1 MFAVPTHRVHEEK
14 ETNVSFE
21 TKKCPEPQLNVA
33 KNSVLTSVSALE
45 CLRRACSACRRSVL
59 VVSRLL
65 TFSSRSFTLHTHHH
79 KPVSTDTI
87 TPSLQKILFYTAA
100 TKYTQTQSLHP
111 CRKYC
116 FILQPPNIHRHNHSI
131 LAENTVLYYSHQIY
145 TDTITPS
152 LQKILF
158 YTAATKY
165 TQTQSLHPCRKYC
178 FILQPPNIHRHNHSI
193 LAENTVLYCSHQ
205 IYTDTIT
212 PSLQKI
218 LFYTAATKYTQ
229 TQSLHPCRKYC
240 FILQPPN
247 IHRHNHSI
255 LAENTVLYCSHQ
267 IYTDTITPSLQK
279 ILFYTAA
286 TKYTQTQSLHPCRKY
301 CFILQPPNIH
311 RHNHSILAE
320 NTVLYCSHQKYT
332 DTINPSW
339 QKILSLGCGQQK

>member
-21 TKKCPEPQLNVA
+21 TNKCPEPQLNVV

-131 LAENTVLYYSHQIY
+131 LAENTVLYCSHQIY

-158 YTAATKY
+158 YTAATKNTDTITPSLQKILFCNAATKN
-165 TQTQSLHPCRKYC
+165 TQTQSFHPCIKYC

-240 FILQPPN
+240 FILQPP
-247 IHRHNHSI
+247 
-255 LAENTVLYCSHQ
+255 
-267 IYTDTITPSLQK
+267 K
-279 ILFYTAA
+279 I
-286 TKYTQTQSLHPCRKY
+286 QTQSLHPCRKY
-301 CFILQPPNIH
+301 CFVMQPPKIH
-311 RHNHSILAE
+311 RHNHSILA
-320 NTVLYCSHQKYT
+320 
-332 DTINPSW
+332 
-339 QKILSLGCGQQK
+339 